1 MTTLYAWATP
11 AFSSDSPVDHTW
23 VTDYDNRVDPYANIT
38 DVENAQAN
46 YWYCWGVFH
55 IQGSSSEQPQGY
67 LGSASG
73 DFALAQCL
81 CLPNKESDSIPPHN
95 RPNACGTIYYYG
107 LDGVCHQLAN
117 QVLWATGGT
126 SSSPLTVALARGYR
140 ASSFIYGT
148 YGILHHDWK
157 ANISRCAAAPPPPS
171 SPSAVTTMDA
181 NDDFAIHAKQALA
194 ALNASDK
201 LAPLLAL
208 RASVREEQL
217 AQREA
222 VLKGAVMPSAEAL
235 NERNQAY
242 FQRAAALLTSQ
253 EFEAVFGF
261 APSRTIDLVDPTI
274 MRQPVGKA

>member
-23 VTDYDNRVDPYANIT
+23 VTDYDNRVDPYSKIAA
-38 DVENAQAN
+38 VEKAQAN
-46 YWYCWGVFH
+46 YWYCWGKFH
-55 IQGSSSEQPQGY
+55 IQGSSSEQPNGY

-81 CLPNKESDSIPPHN
+81 CLPNKESDSIPPHT

-126 SSSPLTVALARGYR
+126 GTTPLTVALARGYR
-140 ASSFIYGT
+140 ASSFIYGA
-148 YGILHHDWK
+148 YGILHHDWS
-157 ANISRCAAAPPPPS
+157 ANISRCAAPPS
-171 SPSAVTTMDA
+171 SPSAVNTMGA
-181 NDDFAIHAKQALA
+181 NDDFAIHAERVLA
-194 ALNASDK
+194 SLNASEK

-208 RASVREEQL
+208 RDSVRKEQL

-222 VLKGAVMPSAEAL
+222 AVKGEVMPSAEAL
-235 NERNQAY
+235 NARNQAY
-242 FQRAAALLTSQ
+242 FQRAAALLTSA

-261 APSRTIDLVDPTI
+261 APNRTIDLVDPTI
-274 MRQPVGKA
+274 ARQPAGKA

>member
-23 VTDYDNRVDPYANIT
+23 VTDYDNRIDPYANIT

-67 LGSASG
+67 LGSATG

-81 CLPNKESDSIPPHN
+81 CLSNMTSDSIPPHN

-126 SSSPLTVALARGYR
+126 GTTTLTVALARGYR

-157 ANISRCAAAPPPPS
+157 ANISHCAAAPSPPS

-181 NDDFAIHAKQALA
+181 NDDFAIHAGRALA

-208 RASVREEQL
+208 RESVREEQL

-222 VLKGAVMPSAEAL
+222 VLNGVEMPSAEAL
-235 NERNQAY
+235 NTRNQAY
-242 FQRAAALLTSQ
+242 FQRAAALLSSE

-261 APSRTIDLVDPTI
+261 APNRTIDLVDPTI
-274 MRQPVGKA
+274 ARQPAGKA

>member
-11 AFSSDSPVDHTW
+11 AFSSDSPVDHTF
-23 VTDYDNRVDPYANIT
+23 VTDYDNRIDPYKSIKA
-38 DVENAQAN
+38 VEKAQAN
-46 YWYCWGVFH
+46 YWYCWGDFH
-55 IQGSSSEQPQGY
+55 CQGESSEQPQGY

-81 CLPNKESDSIPPHN
+81 CLPNKESDSIPPHT

-126 SSSPLTVALARGYR
+126 GTTPLTVALARGYR
-140 ASSFIYGT
+140 ASSFIYGA
-148 YGILHHDWK
+148 YGILHHDWS
-157 ANISRCAAAPPPPS
+157 ANISRCAAPPS
-171 SPSAVTTMDA
+171 SPSAVNTMGA
-181 NDDFAIHAKQALA
+181 NDDFAIHAERVLA
-194 ALNASDK
+194 SLNASEK

-208 RASVREEQL
+208 RDSVRKEQL

-222 VLKGAVMPSAEAL
+222 VVKGEVMPSAEAL
-235 NERNQAY
+235 NARNQAY
-242 FQRAAALLTSQ
+242 FQRAAALLTSA

-261 APSRTIDLVDPTI
+261 APNRTIDLVDPTI
-274 MRQPVGKA
+274 ARQPAGKA